1 MSCNLIKEYVD
12 FNKNNFTE
20 YTKQM
25 MGKYFDEAVFNKY
38 IEKYTNVRYYNS
50 EPEVRATLEFNLN
63 HYLNQIY
70 ESDKNVISEFILKLF
85 RLYYYI
91 DNVIDFNYEKDLSN
105 FVATLNSI
113 REEKVGINEPEFIE
127 RFTKLLQDNKK
138 RQTDFLNN
146 FNTHEFY
153 LDYKQVPN
161 KDLFNVKL
169 NYEIQIPKLYSRYA
183 IRKVWETTIISE
195 NKLKIKFYLLNQQ
208 ILKDIL
214 DGVYNKYYLV
224 DFETSLLSK
233 ENDLKKTLEI
243 FNNDIGK
250 ELITIKITFEDFIS
264 NKEIILS
271 LIKEGYQFAVI
282 IDEKY
287 INSNGN
293 KNIIDI
299 FKYIIV
305 ANQNYLQESL
315 KARKNLIIME

>member
-113 REEKVGINEPEFIE
+113 REEKVGIKEPEFIE

-153 LDYKQVPN
+153 LDYQQVPN